1 MGLIGET
8 GCGKTVLGMSIIR
21 LLQPSTRIQGRIIYK
36 GRDLLELKEEEM
48 RLLRGKEIA
57 MILQN
62 PTTSLNPVLKV
73 GDQIAEVLQ
82 LHMGLDKKQ
91 AKAKAV
97 EMLAATMIPEASK
110 RADQYPHELS
120 GGMKERVMIA
130 MGLASQPSFVIADEP
145 TKGLDA
151 RTKSDIIRLI
161 RDMTSGRSML
171 MITHDLAAAG
181 EICDSIA
188 VMYAGELLEEASAKT
203 ILSRALSSLH
213 ARLHPFSSCPGPAA
227 HTRIQ
232 PFAHRSSPR
241 MPVPSSLSEGYG
253 YLQER
258 ASSDD
263 KIGEWTFSEVFPM
276 RLIEVLDLKKY
287 YASGLIN
294 KEYTRACRWR
304 FIPHRAGAKPW
315 AWWERAAAERPLWA
329 ACFSG

>member
-1 MGLIGET
+1 MAMLDIIDLRTHFPSPDGLVKAVDAVDLKIEKRERLGLIGET

-21 LLQPSTRIQGRIIYK
+21 LLQPSARIQGRIIYK

-48 RLLRGKEIA
+48 RLLRGKEVA

-130 MGLASQPSFVIADEP
+130 MGLAGHPSFVIADEP

-151 RTKSDIIRLI
+151 GTKSEIVRLI
-161 RDMTSGRSML
+161 RDMTTDRSML

-181 EICDSIA
+181 EICDRIA

-203 ILSRALSSLH
+203 ILSEPQHPYTQGFIHSLP
-213 ARLHPFSSCPGPAA
+213 ARGLQPIPG
-227 HTRIQ
+227 
-232 PFAHRSSPR
+232 SSPSLIDPPQGCR
-241 MPVPSSLSEGYG
+241 FHPRCPKVMDICKKEHPSMIKLETGH
-253 YLQER
+253 LAR
-258 ASSDD
+258 CLLCA
-263 KIGEWTFSEVFPM
+263 
-276 RLIEVLDLKKY
+276 
-287 YASGLIN
+287 
-294 KEYTRACRWR
+294 
-304 FIPHRAGAKPW
+304 
-315 AWWERAAAERPLWA
+315 
-329 ACFSG
+329 